1 MEKHHPFWKK
11 NASFQYTYCFGLGVM
26 SMGHMKSIMET
37 QDFFEDILK
46 AIRLPES
53 QWQQIFFDL
62 NNHFEE
68 WVDKVFALL
77 RGKEEQ
83 YCFTLDLYR
92 ILSHTV
98 WSGEYCS
105 AVLEDYLQ
113 VFQFSHAERAFF
125 REFDKC
131 MRTQDEQGAIEAVQK
146 FSEEGYSI
154 RYDFLTWFYPQFY
167 MEKRYPG
174 IRIRDGETVVL
185 DCPTIIRGDIEVD
198 KGGSLL
204 IHGADMQMDGRVIVH
219 GGRLQADHGHIEIT
233 ECTSDYWLSIE
244 GAAVVMLTDTSV
256 DCKEKCG
263 LLEQKTGYLLVNDCW
278 VRQTAGAR
286 AISFE
291 GDAIRIHNTHF
302 SRCMNGMVS
311 IQGGASAEIVN
322 CEFQEGI
329 AEYGGAVYAD
339 TIHDV
344 LLEHC
349 TVRSCQAKYLAAA
362 VYFKFQKLGQR
373 VEDCQCIDCDPP
385 ENVFFNIL

>member
-1 MEKHHPFWKK
+1 MGKQLFW
-11 NASFQYTYCFGLGVM
+11 
-26 SMGHMKSIMET
+26 
-37 QDFFEDILK
+37 
-46 AIRLPES
+46 
-53 QWQQIFFDL
+53 
-62 NNHFEE
+62 
-68 WVDKVFALL
+68 
-77 RGKEEQ
+77 
-83 YCFTLDLYR
+83 
-92 ILSHTV
+92 TV
-98 WSGEYCS
+98 
-105 AVLEDYLQ
+105 Q
-113 VFQFSHAERAFF
+113 R
-125 REFDKC
+125 
-131 MRTQDEQGAIEAVQK
+131 
-146 FSEEGYSI
+146 
-154 RYDFLTWFYPQFY
+154 
-167 MEKRYPG
+167 
-174 IRIRDGETVVL
+174 
-185 DCPTIIRGDIEVD
+185 
-198 KGGSLL
+198 
-204 IHGADMQMDGRVIVH
+204 
-219 GGRLQADHGHIEIT
+219 
-233 ECTSDYWLSIE
+233 
-244 GAAVVMLTDTSV
+244 DTSV

-349 TVRSCQAKYLAAA
+349 TFRSCQAKYLAAA

-373 VEDCQCIDCDPP
+373 VEDCQCIDCDPL